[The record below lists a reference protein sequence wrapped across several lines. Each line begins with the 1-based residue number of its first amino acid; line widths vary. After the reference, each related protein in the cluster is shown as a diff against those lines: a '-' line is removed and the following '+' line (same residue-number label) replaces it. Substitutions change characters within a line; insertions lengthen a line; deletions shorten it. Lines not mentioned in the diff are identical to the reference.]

1 MFKKIFLFILIFTLF
16 IIVIIYKYDNLKHL
30 SQRVVKKYLLE
41 NENLDNKNLL
51 LANSFG
57 LKVKKLI

>member
-30 SQRVVKKYLLE
+30 SQRVVKKFIISKFFWFKGK
-41 NENLDNKNLL
+41 KN
-51 LANSFG
+51 
-57 LKVKKLI
+57 